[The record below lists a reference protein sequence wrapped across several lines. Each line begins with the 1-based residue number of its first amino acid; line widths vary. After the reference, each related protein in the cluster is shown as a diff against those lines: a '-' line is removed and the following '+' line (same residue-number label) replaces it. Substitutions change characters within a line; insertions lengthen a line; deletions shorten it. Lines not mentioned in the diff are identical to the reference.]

1 MIRRILTLILLL
13 AFSVSVVGAAGHAA
27 AMTGASGLQRV
38 DRVAAIPTADHSGT
52 AHTAGGHHDCCP
64 GHGGATDHDLS
75 CTLACAGVLACL
87 PEDRATARRV
97 PSPLDQR
104 PDAARL
110 SAGGIP
116 SLGERPPEDRLS

>member
-1 MIRRILTLILLL
+1 MTRRILTLILLL
-13 AFSVSVVGAAGHAA
+13 AFTFSVVGAAGHAA

-38 DRVAAIPTADHSGT
+38 DRVAVFPTADHSGT

-75 CTLACAGVLACL
+75 CALACAGVLACL

-110 SAGGIP
+110 STGGIP